1 MSTAGNEAG
10 KSRLM
15 NEVAMSLLRSVM
27 RLASAAA
34 VTTLLAA
41 VPALA
46 TAQDGVSAV
55 WVPRHVQF
63 IYQGFTTHYSCD
75 GLRDQ
80 IRTMLE
86 KLGAQDL
93 EVREFGCIRVMGPT
107 AFPGVQVS
115 MRVLVPASSADAAKQ
130 KDAGAPVQAYW
141 KQAVLM
147 PVNAPLDEE
156 GNCELIEQF
165 KETFLPLFTTR
176 NIDYGSTCVPHQITL
191 GTHLSAEVLAPPP
204 AVARGSSG

>member
-1 MSTAGNEAG
+1 
-10 KSRLM
+10 
-15 NEVAMSLLRSVM
+15 MSLVRFVS

-34 VTTLLAA
+34 ATTLLAA
-41 VPALA
+41 APALA
-46 TAQDGVSAV
+46 AAQDSVAAV
-55 WVPRHVQF
+55 WVPKQVDF

-93 EVREFGCIRVMGPT
+93 KVEEYGCVRPVGPT
-107 AFPGVQVS
+107 AFPGVRVT
-115 MRVLVPASSADAAKQ
+115 MRVLVPASSADAAKA
-130 KDAGAPVQAYW
+130 KNVGNPVQAHW
-141 KQAVLM
+141 KETVLM
-147 PVNAPLDEE
+147 PVNAAIDEE

-176 NIDYGSTCVPHQITL
+176 KIDYGSTCIPHELTL
-191 GTHLSAEVLAPPP
+191 GTHLSAEVLMPPP
-204 AVARGSSG
+204 KEANGSQG